1 MGDGLCI
8 VSEGLGMNCG
18 GTAGERFR
26 QLLGNHNGS
35 CSQPSLASPSPGCT
49 RFGASLDASHGV
61 EYDFCRVVARV
72 VCSFSGRRRLG
83 NDRVVPGERRGSRYA
98 VNAAVA
104 APKKTGCCQPF
115 SPLKARNASRV
126 TGQKDMS
133 LGGNRI
139 PDAGA
144 GAQLTGS
151 GPEPAVN
158 MISIP
163 SSHNTESQH
172 A

>member
-1 MGDGLCI
+1 MIHGGTRR
-8 VSEGLGMNCG
+8 GAG

-26 QLLGNHNGS
+26 QLQGNHIGS

-49 RFGASLDASHGV
+49 RFGACLDASHGV

-72 VCSFSGRRRLG
+72 VCSFSGRRPLG
-83 NDRVVPGERRGSRYA
+83 NDCVVPGERRG
-98 VNAAVA
+98 AAPPSMPA
-104 APKKTGCCQPF
+104 SAPKKAGCCQPF
-115 SPLKARNASRV
+115 SPHKARNAARL
-126 TGQKDMS
+126 TGQKDLS
-133 LGGNRI
+133 PGGNRI
-139 PDAGA
+139 LDAGA

-158 MISIP
+158 MISKP
-163 SSHNTESQH
+163 SSHNTESHH